1 MKQANDQVFSAGTQ
15 PTEVRKEAIRV
26 MRELECLGSSL
37 EAAERLHRPRLDFA
51 ITVCDKAREEC
62 PIFSGAPERLHWPFE
77 GPPAFTET
85 GQGSPKLAPAPLFFL
100 YTRYP
105 PLAAVP
111 RAARRSTG
119 PATALCSSGL
129 SHPVIA
135 GSLPSN

>member
-62 PIFSGAPERLHWPFE
+62 PIFPGRRSGSIGRLRALRP
-77 GPPAFTET
+77 
-85 GQGSPKLAPAPLFFL
+85 SPKQD
-100 YTRYP
+100 RG
-105 PLAAVP
+105 
-111 RAARRSTG
+111 RQSWRQRH
-119 PATALCSSGL
+119 CSSCTRDILPLRRFRGL
-129 SHPVIA
+129 LGDQLGQRQHCAAPV
-135 GSLPSN
+135 SRTQ